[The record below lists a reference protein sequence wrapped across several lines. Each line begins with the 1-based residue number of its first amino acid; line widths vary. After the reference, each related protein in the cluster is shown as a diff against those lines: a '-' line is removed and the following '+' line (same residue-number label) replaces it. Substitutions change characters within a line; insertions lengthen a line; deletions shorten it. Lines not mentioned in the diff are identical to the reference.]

1 TPVLRIRTDA
11 HKTARALRDFDGS
24 NVCVASRPSTNMW
37 LAPGGADFQFCSYV
51 FSNCN
56 LQSVR
61 AARCLCWNVS
71 LLRRCF
77 PLGSPQARGLVFR
90 VDCQLCSSGLSLC
103 RLSRTVAAK
112 RCHTYS
118 CFWGWCWL
126 RPGMVLAFALAYH
139 LAPQNYL
146 GARSV
151 HVPLLGHCCCR
162 QSATPCRS
170 TVCAAP
176 PPA

>member
-1 TPVLRIRTDA
+1 ISTPVLRIRTDA

-24 NVCVASRPSTNMW
+24 NVCVASRLSTNMW

-103 RLSRTVAAK
+103 RLAGPSQLNVVILILV
-112 RCHTYS
+112 
-118 CFWGWCWL
+118 FGGGVGFGLGWFLRLLWL
-126 RPGMVLAFALAYH
+126 
-139 LAPQNYL
+139 
-146 GARSV
+146 
-151 HVPLLGHCCCR
+151 
-162 QSATPCRS
+162 T
-170 TVCAAP
+170 
-176 PPA
+176 

>member
-24 NVCVASRPSTNMW
+24 NVCVASRLSTNMW

-51 FSNCN
+51 FSDCN

-77 PLGSPQARGLVFR
+77 PLGSPQARGLVFA
-90 VDCQLCSSGLSLC
+90 LIANS
-103 RLSRTVAAK
+103 A
-112 RCHTYS
+112 H
-118 CFWGWCWL
+118 
-126 RPGMVLAFALAYH
+126 LAFLYVALAG
-139 LAPQNYL
+139 PSQ
-146 GARSV
+146 
-151 HVPLLGHCCCR
+151 
-162 QSATPCRS
+162 
-170 TVCAAP
+170 
-176 PPA
+176 

>member
-1 TPVLRIRTDA
+1 
-11 HKTARALRDFDGS
+11 
-24 NVCVASRPSTNMW
+24 MW

-61 AARCLCWNVS
+61 IAGCLRWNVS

-112 RCHTYS
+112 PCHTCS

-151 HVPLLGHCCCR
+151 HVRFWVIAAVVSQPTLPKHGVRGSAACVTTWPRPLRFRPVAKSG
-162 QSATPCRS
+162 TGRS
-170 TVCAAP
+170 KPFPRV
-176 PPA
+176 